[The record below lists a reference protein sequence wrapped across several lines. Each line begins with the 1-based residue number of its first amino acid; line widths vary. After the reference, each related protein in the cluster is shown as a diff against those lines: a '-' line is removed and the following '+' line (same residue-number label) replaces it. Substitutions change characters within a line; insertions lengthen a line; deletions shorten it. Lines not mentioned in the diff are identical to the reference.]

1 MGADQQFCLRW
12 NNFHSNITSAFESL
26 RDDED
31 FVDITLA
38 CDGRQIKAHKMVL
51 SACSPY
57 FRSLLK
63 GNPCQHPIVF
73 LKDVTFSNL
82 TSILDFMYHGEVN
95 VSHNELATF
104 LKTAEAL
111 KVRGLAEDEKKKDS
125 ENYNESSSPPP
136 PRDPPDPGS
145 PRLEEGSSAP
155 DTHLSD
161 SPPPKRQRRRSGNSV
176 HSTEDTNETVL
187 SDQQVRDTSVKNEPQ
202 DFNEEEDLLS
212 QSVDQDIVKSDLGD
226 EDRSFGPTES
236 VSISRSQA
244 MQQLQESFGSFL
256 PGMGQSPGF
265 LPHGAT
271 DMSRPPPYS
280 LEGVQGSSPDHNR
293 PSESHSAPKNS
304 LNFSRAHFDYSLPPG
319 ISALPGP
326 SMSQG
331 AASQDASQGARAWVM
346 VGGVDGGVGG
356 GGMVGVVGGGGMSVS
371 CPVCN
376 KRLSNK
382 YNLRI
387 HIRDKHETQEGC
399 RPTCT
404 TCRRTFKNANSLRV
418 HSIKQHGHLSSRRRL
433 RAAAAAA
440 AAAAAMYRH
449 HHSSYSALN
458 SALTSM
464 HPPSNALN
472 NHQSSANVFSSDH
485 SSQYHET
492 TYPLTSSSSTPSLN
506 SISERRRR
514 ETFEHAFNNRR
525 LSLEEENEVAEDEV
539 NALLS
544 SLNVAGGGGGGG
556 QQLHLTHQATTH
568 ATSTSAT
575 THTLTS
581 SPFGGGSHLQVE
593 EPSPRLTSPAFRE

>member
-38 CDGRQIKAHKMVL
+38 CEGRQIKAHKMVL

-82 TSILDFMYHGEVN
+82 SSILDFMYHGEVN

-125 ENYNESSSPPP
+125 ENYNETSSPPP

-145 PRLEEGSSAP
+145 PRPEEGSSAP

-161 SPPPKRQRRRSGNSV
+161 SPPPKRLRRRSGNSV

-187 SDQQVRDTSVKNEPQ
+187 SDQPIRDTSVKNEPQ
-202 DFNEEEDLLS
+202 DFNEEEDILS
-212 QSVDQDIVKSDLGD
+212 QSVDQDVIKSDVVD
-226 EDRSFGPTES
+226 DDRNFGPAES
-236 VSISRSQA
+236 VTIRSQAA

-271 DMSRPPPYS
+271 DMPRPPPYP
-280 LEGVQGSSPDHNR
+280 LEGVQG
-293 PSESHSAPKNS
+293 
-304 LNFSRAHFDYSLPPG
+304 LPPG

-331 AASQDASQGARAWVM
+331 AASQDASQGEVEEANVCRFCGKLCSNRYNLKKHERDMHLNRGAKFGCDLCGRQYSSLNSLQVHRSNSHPT
-346 VGGVDGGVGG
+346 
-356 GGMVGVVGGGGMSVS
+356 GVV
-371 CPVCN
+371 
-376 KRLSNK
+376 
-382 YNLRI
+382 
-387 HIRDKHETQEGC
+387 
-399 RPTCT
+399 
-404 TCRRTFKNANSLRV
+404 
-418 HSIKQHGHLSSRRRL
+418 RRR
-433 RAAAAAA
+433 
-440 AAAAAMYRH
+440 
-449 HHSSYSALN
+449 N
-458 SALTSM
+458 SALMGHPFHLGLSAANPHHHHLLQQQQQHQQQQQQQEEQQLLQQQQQQQQQQLLQPLGPTPQPQQVQQQAMKFLPDEFPSPPTVMIREDLHPQPHFYQM
-464 HPPSNALN
+464 HEGPPG
-472 NHQSSANVFSSDH
+472 
-485 SSQYHET
+485 
-492 TYPLTSSSSTPSLN
+492 P
-506 SISERRRR
+506 
-514 ETFEHAFNNRR
+514 
-525 LSLEEENEVAEDEV
+525 
-539 NALLS
+539 LS
-544 SLNVAGGGGGGG
+544 SGDPADA
-556 QQLHLTHQATTH
+556 ATI
-568 ATSTSAT
+568 AALFRK
-575 THTLTS
+575 TLRT
-581 SPFGGGSHLQVE
+581 
-593 EPSPRLTSPAFRE
+593 

>member
-38 CDGRQIKAHKMVL
+38 CEGRQIKAHKMVL

-82 TSILDFMYHGEVN
+82 SSILDFMYHGEVN

-125 ENYNESSSPPP
+125 ENYNETSSPPP

-145 PRLEEGSSAP
+145 PRPEEGSSAP

-161 SPPPKRQRRRSGNSV
+161 SPPPKRLRRRSGNSV

-187 SDQQVRDTSVKNEPQ
+187 SDQPIRDTSVKNEPQ
-202 DFNEEEDLLS
+202 DFNEEEDILS
-212 QSVDQDIVKSDLGD
+212 QSVDQDVIKSDVVD
-226 EDRSFGPTES
+226 DDRNFGPAES
-236 VSISRSQA
+236 VTIRSQAA

-271 DMSRPPPYS
+271 DMPRPPPYP
-280 LEGVQGSSPDHNR
+280 LEGVQG
-293 PSESHSAPKNS
+293 
-304 LNFSRAHFDYSLPPG
+304 LPPG

-331 AASQDASQGARAWVM
+331 AASQDASQGGLGRSWSRGNAL
-346 VGGVDGGVGG
+346 GGGGGVGG
-356 GGMVGVVGGGGMSVS
+356 EVGVRVPHLHPSGENPNHTAPHTSTPATLNLLPYHTDVQQPLAPAGGDAGGLPPSLQSGGGGFSYVGDETCV
-371 CPVCN
+371 CPHCG
-376 KRLSNK
+376 KCL
-382 YNLRI
+382 
-387 HIRDKHETQEGC
+387 RDKYKVRRHIEDVHTPSSHSHQ
-399 RPTCT
+399 CT
-404 TCRRTFKNANSLRV
+404 LCHRRYKTRNTLQN
-418 HSIKQHGHLSSRRRL
+418 HMSIYH
-433 RAAAAAA
+433 
-440 AAAAAMYRH
+440 RH
-449 HHSSYSALN
+449 QRDARSTVA
-458 SALTSM
+458 
-464 HPPSNALN
+464 
-472 NHQSSANVFSSDH
+472 
-485 SSQYHET
+485 
-492 TYPLTSSSSTPSLN
+492 SSSSS
-506 SISERRRR
+506 SFSKSSSET
-514 ETFEHAFNNRR
+514 E
-525 LSLEEENEVAEDEV
+525 LGIV
-539 NALLS
+539 S
-544 SLNVAGGGGGGG
+544 SNVAFHNHYSLGD
-556 QQLHLTHQATTH
+556 Q
-568 ATSTSAT
+568 
-575 THTLTS
+575 
-581 SPFGGGSHLQVE
+581 SH
-593 EPSPRLTSPAFRE
+593 

>member
-82 TSILDFMYHGEVN
+82 SSILDFMYHGEVN

-145 PRLEEGSSAP
+145 PRPEEGSSAP

-202 DFNEEEDLLS
+202 DFNEEEDILS
-212 QSVDQDIVKSDLGD
+212 QSVDQDVIKSDVVD
-226 EDRSFGPTES
+226 DDRNFGPAES
-236 VSISRSQA
+236 VTIRSQAA

-271 DMSRPPPYS
+271 DMPRPPPYP
-280 LEGVQGSSPDHNR
+280 LEGVQG
-293 PSESHSAPKNS
+293 
-304 LNFSRAHFDYSLPPG
+304 LPPG

-331 AASQDASQGARAWVM
+331 AASQDASQGAGVVARYRGGDYGAGHRDYGRAGGGVV
-346 VGGVDGGVGG
+346 VGGGGGVGVGGGGGASIVGGRAEVTTPWQCEFCHKYYGSNNSLRNHRSVYHRGQAASSSSNSSSSCSSDCSPKVPAAAAHAAALSTPALGGVGG
-356 GGMVGVVGGGGMSVS
+356 GGGGGGGGVGASARPLGS
-371 CPVCN
+371 G
-376 KRLSNK
+376 SN
-382 YNLRI
+382 
-387 HIRDKHETQEGC
+387 
-399 RPTCT
+399 
-404 TCRRTFKNANSLRV
+404 
-418 HSIKQHGHLSSRRRL
+418 HLSPCSRSSSSSSSSSLAFPSSSMPTSLLATRNASAHQAL
-433 RAAAAAA
+433 PA
-440 AAAAAMYRH
+440 H
-449 HHSSYSALN
+449 HHHHHQHHQMARLTSQAYANVVPSSGSPSSA
-458 SALTSM
+458 STALTSM
-464 HPPSNALN
+464 HFPEQPS
-472 NHQSSANVFSSDH
+472 
-485 SSQYHET
+485 
-492 TYPLTSSSSTPSLN
+492 
-506 SISERRRR
+506 
-514 ETFEHAFNNRR
+514 
-525 LSLEEENEVAEDEV
+525 
-539 NALLS
+539 
-544 SLNVAGGGGGGG
+544 
-556 QQLHLTHQATTH
+556 
-568 ATSTSAT
+568 
-575 THTLTS
+575 
-581 SPFGGGSHLQVE
+581 
-593 EPSPRLTSPAFRE
+593 

>member
-38 CDGRQIKAHKMVL
+38 CEGRQIKAHKMVL

-73 LKDVTFSNL
+73 LKDVTFANL

-111 KVRGLAEDEKKKDS
+111 KVRGLAEDEKKKDA

-145 PRLEEGSSAP
+145 PRPEEGSSAP

-161 SPPPKRQRRRSGNSV
+161 SPPPKRQRRRSGASL
-176 HSTEDTNETVL
+176 HSAEDTNETVL
-187 SDQQVRDTSVKNEPQ
+187 SEARDSSVKNEPQ
-202 DFNEEEDLLS
+202 DFNEEEDALS
-212 QSVDQDIVKSDLGD
+212 QSVEQDLIKTDI
-226 EDRSFGPTES
+226 EDSEERSFGPSES
-236 VSISRSQA
+236 VTISRSQAA

-265 LPHGAT
+265 LPQGAT
-271 DMSRPPPYS
+271 DMPRPPPYP
-280 LEGVQGSSPDHNR
+280 LEGVQDTCLYNNKG
-293 PSESHSAPKNS
+293 
-304 LNFSRAHFDYSLPPG
+304 LPPG

-331 AASQDASQGARAWVM
+331 AASQDASQGARAWV
-346 VGGVDGGVGG
+346 VGG
-356 GGMVGVVGGGGMSVS
+356 GGAVS
-371 CPVCN
+371 CPVCG

-387 HIRDKHETQEGC
+387 HVRDKHETQEGA
-399 RPTCT
+399 RPTCA
-404 TCRRTFKNANSLRV
+404 TCCRTFKNANSLRV
-418 HSIKQHGHLSSRRRL
+418 HAIKQHGHVSNRHRMR
-433 RAAAAAA
+433 
-440 AAAAAMYRH
+440 AMYH
-449 HHSSYSALN
+449 N
-458 SALTSM
+458 SVPGGSPTTPPA
-464 HPPSNALN
+464 HP
-472 NHQSSANVFSSDH
+472 
-485 SSQYHET
+485 
-492 TYPLTSSSSTPSLN
+492 
-506 SISERRRR
+506 
-514 ETFEHAFNNRR
+514 
-525 LSLEEENEVAEDEV
+525 LS
-539 NALLS
+539 
-544 SLNVAGGGGGGG
+544 
-556 QQLHLTHQATTH
+556 HL
-568 ATSTSAT
+568 ATSTTTTTTSTHHYLDQYPHVLASAP
-575 THTLTS
+575 HHGERPRLGLCQEGREPYA
-581 SPFGGGSHLQVE
+581 SPVVVAATPTGGAAHALGRPQ
-593 EPSPRLTSPAFRE
+593 EPSPRLASPTFHDTNFHPHKGS

>member
-82 TSILDFMYHGEVN
+82 SSILDFMYHGEVN

-145 PRLEEGSSAP
+145 PRPEEGSSAP

-202 DFNEEEDLLS
+202 DFNEEEDILS
-212 QSVDQDIVKSDLGD
+212 QSVDQDVIKSDVVD
-226 EDRSFGPTES
+226 DDRNFGPAES
-236 VSISRSQA
+236 VTIRSQAA

-271 DMSRPPPYS
+271 DMPRPPPYP
-280 LEGVQGSSPDHNR
+280 LEGVQG
-293 PSESHSAPKNS
+293 
-304 LNFSRAHFDYSLPPG
+304 LPPG

-331 AASQDASQGARAWVM
+331 AASQDASQGGWYGRRHCDVCGKSLSSKYALQVHMRDVHTEARRYFTC
-346 VGGVDGGVGG
+346 
-356 GGMVGVVGGGGMSVS
+356 SL
-371 CPVCN
+371 CN
-376 KRLSNK
+376 KVYAS
-382 YNLRI
+382 
-387 HIRDKHETQEGC
+387 Q
-399 RPTCT
+399 
-404 TCRRTFKNANSLRV
+404 NSYRV
-418 HSIKQHGHLSSRRRL
+418 HMSIKHRQPQPQP
-433 RAAAAAA
+433 
-440 AAAAAMYRH
+440 
-449 HHSSYSALN
+449 
-458 SALTSM
+458 
-464 HPPSNALN
+464 HPQAP
-472 NHQSSANVFSSDH
+472 Q
-485 SSQYHET
+485 QQQQQQ
-492 TYPLTSSSSTPSLN
+492 
-506 SISERRRR
+506 
-514 ETFEHAFNNRR
+514 
-525 LSLEEENEVAEDEV
+525 
-539 NALLS
+539 
-544 SLNVAGGGGGGG
+544 
-556 QQLHLTHQATTH
+556 QQLQQQLAPQHLIHLPQQQQQQHQQ
-568 ATSTSAT
+568 
-575 THTLTS
+575 LQQLQQLQQQQ
-581 SPFGGGSHLQVE
+581 PQQQIGSLAIMA
-593 EPSPRLTSPAFRE
+593 PTSPTSPSQKLSAHVTVPHLGHHQM